1 MAPSPCQPV
10 TSSPWQVG
18 KPATTTDCKCLGANV
33 NGMRWCHGTE
43 SLRHVN
49 VPDFTFEMDGK
60 MPNFFNDKPA
70 ELHRNVLATER
81 DEKEID
87 KTLAADRLDRLSAIG
102 VPVSP
107 GRQLSPLHKNHG
119 ITSEIEDNGEPPI
132 WDNYQVRNPGAEDD
146 ASASSDASSVCSTG
160 ELPPLDNI
168 VNIDADLGFEVDPGA
183 ALTRTTN
190 GFKQQGD
197 ADGDDESDSDDD
209 SEELN
214 TSLAIS
220 PVQAPP
226 ARTPAHARAALDEDM
241 HRLGVLKIAMDE
253 GLITE
258 TMFTSATTSFAKT
271 HCSFGPGPDAASN
284 LLPVA

>member
-1 MAPSPCQPV
+1 MVISPAHTKTTTHAAADDAAPPAAAAAATAKQPCAHDTPGKASSTFDPNLSLDAHLKEDTVGRRASMAPSPCQPV

-146 ASASSDASSVCSTG
+146 DSASSDASSVCSTG

-197 ADGDDESDSDDD
+197 ADGLDSHGRRFIQEPLRIFYVKNH
-209 SEELN
+209 S
-214 TSLAIS
+214 
-220 PVQAPP
+220 
-226 ARTPAHARAALDEDM
+226 
-241 HRLGVLKIAMDE
+241 
-253 GLITE
+253 
-258 TMFTSATTSFAKT
+258 
-271 HCSFGPGPDAASN
+271 
-284 LLPVA
+284 